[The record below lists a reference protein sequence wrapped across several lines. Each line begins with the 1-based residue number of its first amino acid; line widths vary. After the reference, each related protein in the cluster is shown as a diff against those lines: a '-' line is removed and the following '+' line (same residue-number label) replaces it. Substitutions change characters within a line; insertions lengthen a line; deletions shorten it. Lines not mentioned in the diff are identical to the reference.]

1 MLLSTHLWR
10 QPMPRNVDDLSR
22 ALVAFEQG
30 STLAVVVE
38 LSQSSW
44 LVAGLVPGLDRQ
56 PLKKLDPSGPDLLAL
71 VHRWRDEAVRA
82 GAVIK
87 RIVLAFEAG
96 RDGFWLARW
105 LIKRGIEAHVIH
117 AASVAV
123 SREHRR
129 AKTDRLDTQLLMRGL
144 LGWLRGEAGHCKM
157 AAVPT
162 LEEEDDRRPG
172 REREA
177 LVAERT
183 RLVNR
188 ARSVLARFGIASFKP
203 TLRKAVE
210 KLAGLRTPDDEALPA
225 HTLGELTRVLERL
238 ALIKAQIGALEA
250 ARLEPAAPT
259 PAQAQARVM
268 QAAMARMIGVGLETA
283 ELLTQELFRRALRD
297 RRAVARFAGLTG
309 SPDESGARRRE
320 RGLARAGCARV
331 RRGMIQLAWRFLRF
345 QKDSELAL
353 WFHSRAQGASA
364 KQRKVLIV
372 ALARKLLL
380 ALWRLAT
387 TGQVPEGVRLRPA
400 AA

>member
-1 MLLSTHLWR
+1 
-10 QPMPRNVDDLSR
+10 MPRIVDDLSR
-22 ALVAFEQG
+22 ALVAFEQD
-30 STLAVVVE
+30 STLAMVVE

-44 LVAGLVPGLDRQ
+44 LVAGLVPGLERR
-56 PLKKLDPSGPDLLAL
+56 PLKKLAPDAAGLLAL
-71 VHRWRDEAVRA
+71 AHRWRDEAVRA
-82 GAVIK
+82 GAVVK
-87 RIVLAFEAG
+87 RLVVAFEAG

-105 LIKRGIEAHVIH
+105 LSKRGIETHVIH

-129 AKTDRLDTQLLMRGL
+129 AKTDRLDTQLLMRAL

-157 AAVPT
+157 AKVPT

-188 ARSVLARFGIASFKP
+188 VGAVLVRFGIGGFKP
-203 TLRKAVE
+203 MLRKAAD
-210 KLAGLRTPDDEALPA
+210 KLLQLRTPDDEALPV
-225 HTLGELTRVLERL
+225 HTLGELRRIVERL
-238 ALIKAQIGALEA
+238 ALIKAQIKAIEA
-250 ARLEPAAPT
+250 ARLAPPAPSAT
-259 PAQAQARVM
+259 QAQARVM
-268 QAAMARMIGVGLETA
+268 QATLARMVGVGVDTA
-283 ELLTQELFRRALRD
+283 ELLTQELFRRGLRD

-320 RGLARAGCARV
+320 KGLARAGCARV

-345 QKDSELAL
+345 QKDSALAA
-353 WFHSRAQGASA
+353 WFHQRAKGASS
-364 KQRKVLIV
+364 KERKVLIV
-372 ALARKLLL
+372 ALARKLLI

-387 TGQVPEGVRLRPA
+387 TGQVPEGVSLRPA

>member
-1 MLLSTHLWR
+1 
-10 QPMPRNVDDLSR
+10 MPRIVDDLSR
-22 ALVAFEQG
+22 ALVAFEQD
-30 STLAVVVE
+30 STLVVVVE

-56 PLKKLDPSGPDLLAL
+56 PLKKLDPSTSDLLAL
-71 VHRWRDEAVRA
+71 VHRWRDEAIRA
-82 GAVIK
+82 GHAIK
-87 RIVLAFEAG
+87 RMVLAFEAG

-105 LIKRGIEAHVIH
+105 LMKRGVEAYVIH

-129 AKTDRLDTQLLMRGL
+129 AKTDRLDTQMLMRGL
-144 LGWLRGEAGHCKM
+144 LGWLRGEVGHCKM
-157 AAVPT
+157 ARVPT

-177 LVAERT
+177 LVTEQT

-188 ARSVLARFGIASFKP
+188 AKSVLARFGITHFKL
-203 TLRKAVE
+203 TLRKAGE
-210 KLAGLRTPDDEALPA
+210 KVAGLRTPDDEALPA
-225 HTLGELTRVLERL
+225 HTVAELTRILERL
-238 ALIKAQIGALEA
+238 ALIKAQIKTIEA
-250 ARLEPAAPT
+250 ARLAPT
-259 PAQAQARVM
+259 VPTQPQAQAGVMFVAVARV
-268 QAAMARMIGVGLETA
+268 IGVGVETA
-283 ELLTQELFRRALRD
+283 DLLTQELFRRELRD

-345 QKDSELAL
+345 QKDSDLAL
-353 WFHSRAQGASA
+353 WFQSRAQGASS

-372 ALARKLLL
+372 ALARKLLI